1 MNFSQ
6 KNNLLERI
14 ASFSF
19 MSFIFLLVIFTDI
32 GKINNLFYISFISMA
47 LYIFSLKRKNTAL
60 EKINWRPYI
69 FVGIFLFYYS
79 LSNFWSGNPSNFFST
94 LKHSFYLLFVLYICN
109 HIIKKHGAVTF
120 FSIIFSASL
129 ILLVLILFM
138 VNKSTLLSNRLEH
151 AFFAA
156 PSNVIDLGGYFAIGI
171 LSGLI
176 VARESGKQ
184 WIYFLC
190 ALLFIG
196 LILTQSR
203 GPFFSLLI
211 ALAVTLANYR
221 KYRIKNVIYITFI
234 LISICIFFFITDYG
248 HQFWLRIIAS
258 YKQSFIRF
266 GIWEHGIKESMI
278 HPFFGWGFDKELRFV
293 NSVGQHIATTH
304 SVYVAAF
311 LKGGLAGLAL
321 LFVVIASALLQ
332 AYKKFRHGKELE
344 AALYIF
350 SLVFISTQG
359 MFVISGPAE
368 MWILFWIP
376 LAVVLPKQEK

>member
-1 MNFSQ
+1 MNFFL
-6 KNNLLERI
+6 KNNLSERI

-47 LYIFSLKRKNTAL
+47 LYVFSLKRRNTAL

-109 HIIKKHGAVTF
+109 HIINRYGSVAF
-120 FSIIFSASL
+120 FSVIFSASL
-129 ILLVLILFM
+129 ILLALTMFM
-138 VNKSTLLSNRLEH
+138 VNKSHLLSGRLGH

-156 PSNVIDLGGYFAIGI
+156 PPNVIDLGGYFAIGI

-176 VARESGKQ
+176 VARESGRH

-196 LILTQSR
+196 LLLTQSR
-203 GPFFSLLI
+203 GPLLSLLI
-211 ALAVTLANYR
+211 ALAITLTNYK
-221 KYRIKNVIYITFI
+221 KYHIKSITYIMLAIVIIG
-234 LISICIFFFITDYG
+234 IFFFVSDYG

-266 GIWEHGIKESMI
+266 GIWEHGIKEGLT
-278 HPFFGWGFDKELRFV
+278 HPFFGWGFDKELRFI
-293 NSVGQHIATTH
+293 NSIRQPVTTTH

-376 LAVVLPKQEK
+376 LAVVLTKQEK